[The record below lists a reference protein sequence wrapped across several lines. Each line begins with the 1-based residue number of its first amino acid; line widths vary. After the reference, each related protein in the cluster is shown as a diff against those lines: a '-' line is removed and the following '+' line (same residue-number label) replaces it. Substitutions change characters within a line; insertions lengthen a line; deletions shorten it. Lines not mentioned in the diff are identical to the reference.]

1 MVMRRKLATIFLALA
16 QMASWSPDAW
26 GVDVC
31 ETHASIVA
39 RADDEVCDYHV
50 EAAKTCFDKLILRY
64 TFLQHR
70 RDRTPAS
77 EIIAEAI
84 PLKGHYEKGISIL
97 RENVSTLD
105 PEGCGD
111 QREGITVLIE
121 ELQRDLIDINNRIQI
136 LKKPPASVKE
146 EEP

>member
-1 MVMRRKLATIFLALA
+1 MKWQLATTFLVLT
-16 QMASWSPDAW
+16 QMSSWSTPAW

-50 EAAKTCFDKLILRY
+50 EAAKACFDKLILRY
-64 TFLQHR
+64 TFLKHR

-84 PLKGHYEKGISIL
+84 PLKGHYEQGITTL
-97 RENVSTLD
+97 RENVSMLD

-121 ELQRDLIDINNRIQI
+121 ELERDLKNINNRIQV
-136 LKKPPASVKE
+136 LKKPPAPVKE
-146 EEP
+146 EES